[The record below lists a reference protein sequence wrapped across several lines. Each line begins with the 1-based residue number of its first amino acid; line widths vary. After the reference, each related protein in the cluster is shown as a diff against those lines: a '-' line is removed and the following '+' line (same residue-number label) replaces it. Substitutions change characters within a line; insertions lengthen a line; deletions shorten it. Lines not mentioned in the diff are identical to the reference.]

1 MISQLRN
8 TIAHF
13 TAEERQRTLSVGG
26 RAGAGTG
33 LQDQELHQ
41 EVEEV
46 PLRPHEQKL
55 INYIVN
61 DYLVRQ
67 AISSCHI
74 GTYHIAKV
82 KKKTVGQKSM
92 LTSVTCT

>member
-1 MISQLRN
+1 MYFREMISQLRN

-13 TAEERQRTLSVGG
+13 TAEERQRTLSEGG
-26 RAGAGTG
+26 RAGAG

-41 EVEEV
+41 EVEEL

-67 AISSCHI
+67 VISLCHI
-74 GTYHIAKV
+74 GTIS
-82 KKKTVGQKSM
+82 QKQKRTLSD
-92 LTSVTCT
+92 LKSFLACT

>member
-1 MISQLRN
+1 MYFREMISQLRN

-13 TAEERQRTLSVGG
+13 TAEERQRTLSEGG
-26 RAGAGTG
+26 RAGAGAG

-41 EVEEV
+41 EVEEL

-67 AISSCHI
+67 VISSCHI
-74 GTYHIAKV
+74 GTIS
-82 KKKTVGQKSM
+82 QK
-92 LTSVTCT
+92 

>member
-13 TAEERQRTLSVGG
+13 TAEERQRTLSEGG
-26 RAGAGTG
+26 RAGAGVG

-41 EVEEV
+41 EVEEL

-61 DYLVRQ
+61 DYLVR
-67 AISSCHI
+67 
-74 GTYHIAKV
+74 
-82 KKKTVGQKSM
+82 
-92 LTSVTCT
+92 

>member
-13 TAEERQRTLSVGG
+13 TAEERQRTLSEGG
-26 RAGAGTG
+26 RVGAGAG
-33 LQDQELHQ
+33 LQDQEPHQ
-41 EVEEV
+41 EVEEL

-67 AISSCHI
+67 VISSI
-74 GTYHIAKV
+74 T
-82 KKKTVGQKSM
+82 QK
-92 LTSVTCT
+92 